1 MARGVNQPTMT
12 ARLHKLRPSGFRE
25 HRAIPAEIPA
35 CGPDSFGIAPGT
47 QFAHANAMNKATTAI
62 HAHGEHHAQYGE
74 VSVPI
79 YQTSTFAFE
88 NAEQGAERF
97 AGTTPGYIYTRL
109 GNPTVNALADAL
121 VALENGS
128 HGMATATGMAAIT
141 TVFLAYLQQG
151 THVVSTDCV
160 YGPTRTVLETSFARF
175 GNEVTFVDT
184 ADLTHV
190 SAAMRTNT
198 RIVYLETPANPTM
211 KLSDIAGAAAIAHAH
226 GALLVVDNTFASPYI
241 QRPLELGAD
250 IVVHSCTKLINGH
263 SDVVGG
269 AIVVRDEQ
277 LYRQIKPTLNL
288 FGGTMDPH
296 QAWLILR
303 GLTTLPLRAERSQ
316 ENAMHLARFLR
327 THPMVSWISYP
338 GLEEHPQ
345 HELARRQ
352 MDGFGNMIAIGV
364 KGGLAAGKA
373 MMNSV
378 RLFTLAV
385 SLGGVESLIE
395 QPAAMTHAG
404 LPRQEREA
412 AGLTDELVRIAVG
425 CEHVDDL
432 QADLDHALKA
442 AGEAALVAAAK

>member
-1 MARGVNQPTMT
+1 MKR
-12 ARLHKLRPSGFRE
+12 
-25 HRAIPAEIPA
+25 
-35 CGPDSFGIAPGT
+35 
-47 QFAHANAMNKATTAI
+47 ATTAI
-62 HAHGEHHAQYGE
+62 HAHGTHHPQYGE

-79 YQTSTFAFE
+79 YQSSTFAFE
-88 NAEQGAERF
+88 NADQGAGRF

-109 GNPTVNALADAL
+109 GNPTINALADAIA
-121 VALENGS
+121 ALEGGT
-128 HGMATATGMAAIT
+128 HGLATSTGMSAIT

-151 THVVSTDCV
+151 THVVSSACV

-175 GNEVTFVDT
+175 GSDATFVDT
-184 ADLTHV
+184 SDLNAIA
-190 SAAMRTNT
+190 AAMRANT

-211 KLSDIAGAAAIAHAH
+211 TLSDIAGAAQIAHAH
-226 GALLVVDNTFASPYI
+226 DALLVVDNTFASPYV
-241 QRPLELGAD
+241 QHPLALGAD

-269 AIVVRDEQ
+269 AIVVRDEA
-277 LYRQIKPTLNL
+277 LHRQIKSSLNL

-303 GLTTLPLRAERSQ
+303 GLQTLPLRAERSQ
-316 ENAMHLARFLR
+316 ENALTLARFLR

-364 KGGLAAGKA
+364 KGGLDAGKA

-378 RLFTLAV
+378 QLFTLAV

-395 QPAAMTHAG
+395 HPASMTHAG

-412 AGLTDELVRIAVG
+412 AGLTDDLVRIAVG
-425 CEHVDDL
+425 CEDVDDL
-432 QADLDHALKA
+432 RADLDQALRA
-442 AGEAALVAAAK
+442 ASIADCRVQTVD